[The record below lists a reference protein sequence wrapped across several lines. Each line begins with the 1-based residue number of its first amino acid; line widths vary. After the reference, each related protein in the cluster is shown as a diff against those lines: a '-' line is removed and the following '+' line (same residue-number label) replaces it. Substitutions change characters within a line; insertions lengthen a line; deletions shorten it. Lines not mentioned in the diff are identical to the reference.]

1 MIRQFR
7 NSSRPFAA
15 RVWKV
20 TAAPLLL
27 AAVLSFS
34 APVQAA
40 FVNSYAP
47 ENFTLTNNSV
57 FTDGYALPAADGSL
71 VILNGGNSGS
81 GLEGTTDYTITAPA
95 SGIVSFTY
103 EYGSLDDPGY
113 DSAGYLID
121 SVYTPIIDTAGVPPA
136 TAQFFVN
143 SGQTFGFRVWTEDN
157 QNGRGTLIISE
168 FSAPEASVDAATVP
182 EPGTAAAMVAG
193 LAVLALSRRRS

>member
-1 MIRQFR
+1 MIRQFTY
-7 NSSRPFAA
+7 SSRRYAA
-15 RVWKV
+15 RISKV

-47 ENFTLTNNSV
+47 DNFTLSNLGFS
-57 FTDGYALPAADGSL
+57 DGYAIPAADGSL
-71 VILNGGNSGS
+71 VMLNGGNSGA
-81 GLEGTTDYTITAPA
+81 GEPGTTDYTTNAAA

-103 EYGSLDDPGY
+103 EYGSIDDPGY
-113 DSAGYLID
+113 DSAGYLLD
-121 SVYTPIIDTAGVPPA
+121 SVYTPLIDSAGLPPG

-143 SGQTFGFRVWTEDN
+143 SGQTFGFRVSSKDN
-157 QNGRGTLIISE
+157 QGGSGTLIVSD
-168 FSAPEASVDAATVP
+168 FSAPEGSVAATVP

-193 LAVLALSRRRS
+193 LAVLALKRRRS

>member
-1 MIRQFR
+1 
-7 NSSRPFAA
+7 
-15 RVWKV
+15 
-20 TAAPLLL
+20 
-27 AAVLSFS
+27 
-34 APVQAA
+34 VQAA

-57 FTDGYALPAADGSL
+57 LTDGYALPAADGSL

-81 GLEGTTDYTITAPA
+81 GLEGTTDFTITAPA

-103 EYGSLDDPGY
+103 EYGSLDDPGW

-121 SVYTPIIDTAGVPPA
+121 SVYTVLSDTAGLPQG
-136 TAQFFVN
+136 TAQFSVN

-193 LAVLALSRRRS
+193 LAVLALRRRRS

>member
-1 MIRQFR
+1 M
-7 NSSRPFAA
+7 
-15 RVWKV
+15 
-20 TAAPLLL
+20 
-27 AAVLSFS
+27 
-34 APVQAA
+34 QAA

-47 ENFTLTNNSV
+47 ENFTLTNLGFS
-57 FTDGYALPAADGSL
+57 DGYVTPAADGSL
-71 VILNGGNSGS
+71 VSLLRWKLRSGS
-81 GLEGTTDYTITAPA
+81 GGTTDYTITAAA

-143 SGQTFGFRVWTEDN
+143 SGQTFGFRVGSEDN

-193 LAVLALSRRRS
+193 LAVLALRRRRS